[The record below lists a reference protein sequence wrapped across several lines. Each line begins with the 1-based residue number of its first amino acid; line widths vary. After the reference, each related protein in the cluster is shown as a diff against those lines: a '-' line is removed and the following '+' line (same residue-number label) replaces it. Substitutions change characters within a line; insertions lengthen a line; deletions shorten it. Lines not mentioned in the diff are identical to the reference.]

1 MEKRI
6 EEPLER
12 KIETAGIIAVLVIND
27 AEKAVPLART
37 LADSGIKAI
46 ELTLR
51 TAAAM
56 ESMKRIINEVPEMT
70 CGAGTVLTTDQV
82 RQVSSAGVDFAVAPG
97 LNLNVM
103 NEASRKAVPFAPGIS
118 IPSEIESAVENGCN
132 ILKFFHAEGMG
143 GIKYLKGINAP
154 YSFLGLRYM
163 PLGGLNIDN
172 MHSYLEA
179 PEVIALGGSWIAPP
193 RLIDAGDWD
202 SIARNADEAVKILK
216 EVRG

>member
-1 MEKRI
+1 MHKRI

-12 KIETAGIIAVLVIND
+12 KIEEAGIIAVLVIND

-37 LADSGIKAI
+37 LADSGIRAI

-56 ESMKRIINEVPEMT
+56 ESMKRIIKDVPEMT

-82 RQVSSAGVDFAVAPG
+82 QQVSSAGVDFAVAPG

-103 NEASRKAVPFAPGIS
+103 NEAARKAVPFAPGIS

-143 GIKYLKGINAP
+143 GVKYLKGINAP

-163 PLGGLNIDN
+163 PLGGLNINN
-172 MHSYLEA
+172 MRSYLEA
-179 PEVIALGGSWIAPP
+179 PEVIALGGSWLAPP
-193 RLIDAGDWD
+193 RLIDTGDWD